1 MMVVSQGAQ
10 WLTSEVYQRL
20 LRSQWREI
28 KEIES
33 DWKTDKRSASLFR
46 KLNFYFEKKGK
57 LCYGVF
63 I

>member
-28 KEIES
+28 KEIEA
-33 DWKTDKRSASLFR
+33 TGRQT
-46 KLNFYFEKKGK
+46 KGQ
-57 LCYGVF
+57 LHFSGS
-63 I
+63 

>member
-28 KEIES
+28 KEIE
-33 DWKTDKRSASLFR
+33 R

-63 I
+63 V